1 MESVCL
7 RGFHFQKWR
16 QTKELDGVKQVRHRR
31 ANRQTDENNIKIKKW
46 MENFGNTKGEE
57 TDARWFSQEIK
68 FEIRN

>member
-31 ANRQTDENNIKIKKW
+31 KNRQTDENNVKINYGWKYKRR
-46 MENFGNTKGEE
+46 GN
-57 TDARWFSQEIK
+57 
-68 FEIRN
+68 

>member
-31 ANRQTDENNIKIKKW
+31 ANRQTDENNTKIKKW
-46 MENFGNTKGEE
+46 MENFGNTEGEE
-57 TDARWFSQEIK
+57 TDARWFSQQIK